1 MGERARERKEIVRKI
16 SVKTRQAE
24 VNKITSK
31 TQGDAFPPCVSS

>member
-16 SVKTRQAE
+16 SVKRE
-24 VNKITSK
+24 VNKITAK